1 MEAMTATRQYPNHC
15 FGPGHQQAGSVL
27 IISLM
32 LLLMLTII
40 GVTAMN
46 NVTLEERMAG
56 NLLDAN
62 LAFQAAE
69 SALRDG
75 ENWLSPLP
83 TSPAECTAT
92 PPAAC
97 TTIWKQGN
105 LSGLQNQDY
114 SWWNT
119 SGRDYL
125 TAATDELSGV
135 SRDPKFIIE
144 YNTFVRDSLVVGQGT
159 TITGRDFYLVT
170 SRAEGGSITAVS
182 VLQSSFVKRFN

>member
-1 MEAMTATRQYPNHC
+1 
-15 FGPGHQQAGSVL
+15 VL

-32 LLLMLTII
+32 LLLLLTII

-56 NLLDAN
+56 NLRDAD

-69 SALRDG
+69 AALRDG

-83 TSPAECTAT
+83 ISPAECTGT
-92 PPAAC
+92 PPDAC
-97 TTIWKQGN
+97 ATVWKQGILN
-105 LSGLQNQDY
+105 NLQNEDY

-119 SGRDYL
+119 TGRDYL
-125 TAATDELSGV
+125 TAAANEFSGV
-135 SRDPKFIIE
+135 TRDPVFIIE
-144 YNTFVRDSLVVGQGT
+144 YNTFVRDSLVVGQGST
-159 TITGRDFYLVT
+159 VTGRDFYLVT
-170 SRAEGGSITAVS
+170 SRAEGGSATAIS